1 MRSKLLF
8 VIDSLGCG
16 GAEKSLV
23 SLLPLLNKEKYEI
36 HLWMIHRGGVFE
48 KLVPGNVIIE
58 KTPASADNNWY
69 KKRLAQLR
77 YSILFRWN
85 SFTKKKEHR
94 AETLWK
100 CTGNLQQ
107 VPSEEF
113 DVAIAYQQGLPTYLV
128 ASKVRARKKIAWVN
142 VNIFNAGYS
151 ADFNSVF
158 YDKMDFI
165 VPVSKDL
172 ETILLETYP
181 QFSRRYVCI
190 YDILN
195 PELIRRNANEPIP
208 EQELF
213 NKSVTLVTVGRL
225 AVQKN
230 YLLAVEAAKI
240 LNEKGIDFRWI
251 FVGEGSER
259 PHIEQRIAQYGLE
272 QRVVLLGLRTNPY
285 PYMKHCS
292 VYVQTS
298 SFEGF
303 GLTIAEAKILGKPVV
318 STDFDVVHDQIVHGQ
333 NGLIAEMTATSV
345 AEQIIKIL
353 TDESL
358 LNHIIENVRNEKNN
372 TYLTEVIKAE
382 RIFDEDQNDNMS

>member
-1 MRSKLLF
+1 MIKILF

-23 SLLPLLNKEKYEI
+23 SLLPLLNKEKYDI
-36 HLWMIHRGGVFE
+36 HLWILHRGGVFE
-48 KLVPGNVIIE
+48 NLVPGNVIIE
-58 KTPASADNNWY
+58 KTPAYTDNNWY
-69 KKRLAQLR
+69 KNHLAQLR

-85 SFTKKKEHR
+85 SLIKKKEHR

-100 CTGNLQQ
+100 CTGNLQE
-107 VPSEEF
+107 VPSEDF

-128 ASKVRARKKIAWVN
+128 ASKVKARKKIAWVN

-151 ADFNSVF
+151 AIFNSVF
-158 YDKMDFI
+158 YDKMDYI

-172 ETILLETYP
+172 ETILLDTYP
-181 QFSRRYVCI
+181 QFSRKYVCI

-213 NKSVTLVTVGRL
+213 NQSVTLVTVGRL

-240 LNEKGIDFRWI
+240 LNEKGIDFRWF

-259 PHIEQRIAQYGLE
+259 PHIEQKIVQYGLE
-272 QRVVLLGLRTNPY
+272 QRVILLGLRTNPY
-285 PYMKHCS
+285 PYMGHCT

-298 SFEGF
+298 SYEGF

-333 NGLIAEMTATSV
+333 NGLIAEMTATSI
-345 AEQIIKIL
+345 AGHIIRML
-353 TDESL
+353 TDKCCFS
-358 LNHIIENVRNEKNN
+358 H
-372 TYLTEVIKAE
+372 
-382 RIFDEDQNDNMS
+382 F

>member
-1 MRSKLLF
+1 M
-8 VIDSLGCG
+8 
-16 GAEKSLV
+16 
-23 SLLPLLNKEKYEI
+23 
-36 HLWMIHRGGVFE
+36 
-48 KLVPGNVIIE
+48 
-58 KTPASADNNWY
+58 
-69 KKRLAQLR
+69 
-77 YSILFRWN
+77 
-85 SFTKKKEHR
+85 
-94 AETLWK
+94 
-100 CTGNLQQ
+100 
-107 VPSEEF
+107 
-113 DVAIAYQQGLPTYLV
+113 
-128 ASKVRARKKIAWVN
+128 
-142 VNIFNAGYS
+142 
-151 ADFNSVF
+151 
-158 YDKMDFI
+158 
-165 VPVSKDL
+165 
-172 ETILLETYP
+172 
-181 QFSRRYVCI
+181 
-190 YDILN
+190 
-195 PELIRRNANEPIP
+195 
-208 EQELF
+208 
-213 NKSVTLVTVGRL
+213 
-225 AVQKN
+225 QKN

-240 LNEKGIDFRWI
+240 LNEKGIDFRWF

-259 PHIEQRIAQYGLE
+259 PNIEQRIAQYGLE

>member
-1 MRSKLLF
+1 
-8 VIDSLGCG
+8 
-16 GAEKSLV
+16 
-23 SLLPLLNKEKYEI
+23 
-36 HLWMIHRGGVFE
+36 
-48 KLVPGNVIIE
+48 
-58 KTPASADNNWY
+58 
-69 KKRLAQLR
+69 
-77 YSILFRWN
+77 
-85 SFTKKKEHR
+85 
-94 AETLWK
+94 
-100 CTGNLQQ
+100 LQQ

-128 ASKVRARKKIAWVN
+128 ASKVRSRKKIAWVN

-151 ADFNSVF
+151 ASFNSVF
-158 YDKMDFI
+158 YDKMDFV
-165 VPVSKDL
+165 VPVSKEL
-172 ETILLETYP
+172 ETILQETYP
-181 QFSRRYVCI
+181 QFSRKYVCI

-240 LNEKGIDFRWI
+240 LNEKGIDFKWI

-345 AEQIIKIL
+345 AEQIIKML

-372 TYLTEVIKAE
+372 TYRTEVIKAE
-382 RIFDEDQNDNMS
+382 RIFDED